1 MYLIFLMIAT
11 TDIANIIFKDCKSFG
26 ISEVYQRGNIP
37 EGKVNAERIVVYP
50 KTQQPDTYWE
60 RGYVEVN
67 LCVPLSRSGKTNL
80 IRLNE
85 LERKA
90 KEMFKDGVVG
100 QYDGSWYRYS
110 SETIGI
116 EEDKE
121 LCCYYVN
128 VKLLFEV
135 LNVN

>member
-1 MYLIFLMIAT
+1 MIVT

-26 ISEVYQRGNIP
+26 ISEMHQRVNIP
-37 EGKVNAERIVVYP
+37 EGEVKTERIVIYP
-50 KTQQPDTYWE
+50 KTQQPDAYWE
-60 RGYVEVN
+60 KGYVEVN
-67 LCVPLSRSGKTNL
+67 LYVPVTKTGKANL

-90 KEMFKDGVVG
+90 REMFKDGIVG

-110 SETIGI
+110 SESLGI

-128 VKLLFEV
+128 VKLLFET

>member
-1 MYLIFLMIAT
+1 MIAT
-11 TDIANIIFKDCKSFG
+11 TDIANIIFKECKSFG

>member
-1 MYLIFLMIAT
+1 MIAT
-11 TDIANIIFKDCKSFG
+11 TVIANIIFKDCKSFG

-67 LCVPLSRSGKTNL
+67 LCVPLSSSGKANL

-116 EEDKE
+116 DVDKE
-121 LCCYYVN
+121 LCCFYVN

>member
-1 MYLIFLMIAT
+1 MIVT
-11 TDIANIIFKDCKSFG
+11 TDIANIIFKDCKAFG
-26 ISEVYQRGNIP
+26 ISEMYQRGNIP
-37 EGKVNAERIVVYP
+37 EGEVKTERIVIYP
-50 KTQQPDTYWE
+50 KAQQPDAYWE

-67 LCVPLSRSGKTNL
+67 LCVPVTKTGKANL

-85 LERKA
+85 LERNA
-90 KEMFKDGVVG
+90 REMFKDGIVG

-110 SETIGI
+110 SESIGI

-128 VKLLFEV
+128 VKLLFET

>member
-1 MYLIFLMIAT
+1 MWFILRLNSPILIGKRGTLKLIFAFL
-11 TDIANIIFKDCKSFG
+11 
-26 ISEVYQRGNIP
+26 YQGA
-37 EGKVNAERIVVYP
+37 GKA
-50 KTQQPDTYWE
+50 D
-60 RGYVEVN
+60 
-67 LCVPLSRSGKTNL
+67 L

-85 LERKA
+85 LERKG
-90 KEMFKDGVVG
+90 KKMFKDGVVG

>member
-1 MYLIFLMIAT
+1 MIAT

>member
-1 MYLIFLMIAT
+1 MIAT

-50 KTQQPDTYWE
+50 KTQQPDTSSE
-60 RGYVEVN
+60 RGYGEAN
-67 LCVPLSRSGKTNL
+67 LCVPLSRSGKANQT
-80 IRLNE
+80 RLNE

-116 EEDKE
+116 EVDKE
-121 LCCYYVN
+121 LCCFYVN

>member
-1 MYLIFLMIAT
+1 MLT
-11 TDIANIIFKDCKSFG
+11 
-26 ISEVYQRGNIP
+26 
-37 EGKVNAERIVVYP
+37 GK
-50 KTQQPDTYWE
+50 K
-60 RGYVEVN
+60 
-67 LCVPLSRSGKTNL
+67 
-80 IRLNE
+80 E

-90 KEMFKDGVVG
+90 REMFKDGIVG

-110 SETIGI
+110 SESIGI

-128 VKLLFEV
+128 VKLLFET

>member
-1 MYLIFLMIAT
+1 MIAT

-67 LCVPLSRSGKTNL
+67 LCVPLSRSWRVNL

-116 EEDKE
+116 EVDKE
-121 LCCYYVN
+121 LCCFYVN

>member
-1 MYLIFLMIAT
+1 MIVT

-26 ISEVYQRGNIP
+26 ISEMHQRGNIP
-37 EGKVNAERIVVYP
+37 EGEVKTERIVIYP
-50 KTQQPDTYWE
+50 KTQQPDAYWE
-60 RGYVEVN
+60 KGYVEVN
-67 LCVPLSRSGKTNL
+67 LCVPVTKTGKANL

-90 KEMFKDGVVG
+90 REMFKDGIVG
-100 QYDGSWYRYS
+100 QCDGSWYRYS
-110 SETIGI
+110 SESIGI

-128 VKLLFEV
+128 VKLLFET

>member
-1 MYLIFLMIAT
+1 MIVT

-26 ISEVYQRGNIP
+26 ISEMYQRGNIL
-37 EGKVNAERIVVYP
+37 EGKVKTERIVIYP
-50 KTQQPDTYWE
+50 KTQQPDAYWE
-60 RGYVEVN
+60 KGYVEVN
-67 LCVPLSRSGKTNL
+67 LCVPVTKTGKANL

-90 KEMFKDGVVG
+90 RDMFKDGIVG

-110 SETIGI
+110 SESIGI

-128 VKLLFEV
+128 VKLLFET

>member
-1 MYLIFLMIAT
+1 MIVT

-26 ISEVYQRGNIP
+26 ISEMYQRGNILG
-37 EGKVNAERIVVYP
+37 GKGKTGRILIYR
-50 KTQQPDTYWE
+50 KTQQPDAYWE
-60 RGYVEVN
+60 KGYVEVN
-67 LCVPLSRSGKTNL
+67 LCVPVTKTGKANL

-90 KEMFKDGVVG
+90 REMFKDGIVG

-110 SETIGI
+110 SESIGI

-128 VKLLFEV
+128 VKLLFET

>member
-1 MYLIFLMIAT
+1 MIAT

-116 EEDKE
+116 EVDKE
-121 LCCYYVN
+121 LCCFYVN

>member
-1 MYLIFLMIAT
+1 MIVT

-26 ISEVYQRGNIP
+26 ISEMYQRGNIL
-37 EGKVNAERIVVYP
+37 EGKVKTERIVIYP
-50 KTQQPDTYWE
+50 KTQQPDAYWE
-60 RGYVEVN
+60 KGYVEVN
-67 LCVPLSRSGKTNL
+67 LCVPVTKTGKANL

-90 KEMFKDGVVG
+90 REIFKDGIVG
-100 QYDGSWYRYS
+100 QYGGSWYRYS
-110 SETIGI
+110 SESIGI

-121 LCCYYVN
+121 LCCYYV
-128 VKLLFEV
+128 KLLFET

>member
-1 MYLIFLMIAT
+1 MIVT

-26 ISEVYQRGNIP
+26 ISEMYQRGNIL
-37 EGKVNAERIVVYP
+37 EGKVKTERIVIYP
-50 KTQQPDTYWE
+50 KTQQPDAYWE
-60 RGYVEVN
+60 KGYVEVN
-67 LCVPLSRSGKTNL
+67 LCVPVTKTGKANL

-90 KEMFKDGVVG
+90 REMFKDGIVG

-110 SETIGI
+110 SESIGI

-128 VKLLFEV
+128 VKLLFET
-135 LNVN
+135 LNC

>member
-1 MYLIFLMIAT
+1 MIVT
-11 TDIANIIFKDCKSFG
+11 TDIANNIFKDCKSFG
-26 ISEVYQRGNIP
+26 ISEMYQRGNIL
-37 EGKVNAERIVVYP
+37 EGKVKTERIVIYP
-50 KTQQPDTYWE
+50 KTQQPDAYWE
-60 RGYVEVN
+60 KGYVEVN
-67 LCVPLSRSGKTNL
+67 LCVPVTKTGKANL

-90 KEMFKDGVVG
+90 REMFKDGIVG

-110 SETIGI
+110 SESIGI

-128 VKLLFEV
+128 VKLLFET

>member
-1 MYLIFLMIAT
+1 MIVT

-26 ISEVYQRGNIP
+26 ISEMYQRGNIL
-37 EGKVNAERIVVYP
+37 EGKVKTERIVIYP
-50 KTQQPDTYWE
+50 KTQQPDAYWE
-60 RGYVEVN
+60 KGYVEVN
-67 LCVPLSRSGKTNL
+67 LCVPVTKTGKANL

-90 KEMFKDGVVG
+90 REMFKDGIVG

-110 SETIGI
+110 SESIGI

-128 VKLLFEV
+128 VKLLFET
-135 LNVN
+135 LNIN

>member
-1 MYLIFLMIAT
+1 MIVT

-26 ISEVYQRGNIP
+26 ISEMYQRGNIL
-37 EGKVNAERIVVYP
+37 ECKVKTERIVIYP
-50 KTQQPDTYWE
+50 KTQQPDAYWE
-60 RGYVEVN
+60 KGYVEVN
-67 LCVPLSRSGKTNL
+67 LCVPVTKTGKANL

-90 KEMFKDGVVG
+90 REMFKDGIVG

-110 SETIGI
+110 SESIGI

-128 VKLLFEV
+128 VKLLFET

>member
-1 MYLIFLMIAT
+1 MIVT

-26 ISEVYQRGNIP
+26 ISEMYQRGNIP
-37 EGKVNAERIVVYP
+37 EGKVKTERIVIYP
-50 KTQQPDTYWE
+50 KTQQPDDYWE
-60 RGYVEVN
+60 KGYVEVN
-67 LCVPLSRSGKTNL
+67 LCVPVTKIGKANL

-90 KEMFKDGVVG
+90 KEMFKDDIVG
-100 QYDGSWYRYS
+100 QYDRSWYRYS
-110 SETIGI
+110 SESIGI

-128 VKLLFEV
+128 VKLLFET

>member
-1 MYLIFLMIAT
+1 MIAT

-50 KTQQPDTYWE
+50 KTQQPDIYWE

>member
-1 MYLIFLMIAT
+1 M
-11 TDIANIIFKDCKSFG
+11 S
-26 ISEVYQRGNIP
+26 
-37 EGKVNAERIVVYP
+37 
-50 KTQQPDTYWE
+50 
-60 RGYVEVN
+60 
-67 LCVPLSRSGKTNL
+67 
-80 IRLNE
+80 
-85 LERKA
+85 
-90 KEMFKDGVVG
+90 KDGVVG

>member
-1 MYLIFLMIAT
+1 MIVT

-26 ISEVYQRGNIP
+26 ISEMHQRGNIP
-37 EGKVNAERIVVYP
+37 EGEVKTERIVIYP
-50 KTQQPDTYWE
+50 KTQQPDAYWE
-60 RGYVEVN
+60 KGYVEVN
-67 LCVPLSRSGKTNL
+67 LYVPVTKTGKANL

-90 KEMFKDGVVG
+90 REMFKDGIVG

-110 SETIGI
+110 SESLGI

-128 VKLLFEV
+128 VKLLFET
-135 LNVN
+135 LNVI

>member
-1 MYLIFLMIAT
+1 MIAT

-67 LCVPLSRSGKTNL
+67 LCVP
-80 IRLNE
+80 
-85 LERKA
+85 
-90 KEMFKDGVVG
+90 
-100 QYDGSWYRYS
+100 
-110 SETIGI
+110 
-116 EEDKE
+116 
-121 LCCYYVN
+121 
-128 VKLLFEV
+128 
-135 LNVN
+135 

>member
-1 MYLIFLMIAT
+1 MIVT

-26 ISEVYQRGNIP
+26 ISEMHQRGNIP
-37 EGKVNAERIVVYP
+37 EGEVKTERIVIYP
-50 KTQQPDTYWE
+50 KTQQPDAYWE
-60 RGYVEVN
+60 KGYVEVN
-67 LCVPLSRSGKTNL
+67 LCVPVTNTGKANL

-90 KEMFKDGVVG
+90 REMFKDGIVG

-110 SETIGI
+110 SESLGI

-128 VKLLFEV
+128 VKLLFET

>member
-1 MYLIFLMIAT
+1 MIAT
-11 TDIANIIFKDCKSFG
+11 TDIANIIFKDCKAFG

-37 EGKVNAERIVVYP
+37 EGKVNTERIVVYP

-60 RGYVEVN
+60 KGYVEVN
-67 LCVPLSRSGKTNL
+67 LCVPLSRSGKADL

-85 LERKA
+85 LGRKA

>member
-1 MYLIFLMIAT
+1 MIAT

-67 LCVPLSRSGKTNL
+67 FCVPLSRSGKANL

-90 KEMFKDGVVG
+90 KEMFKDGTVG

-128 VKLLFEV
+128 LKLLFEV

>member
-1 MYLIFLMIAT
+1 MIVT

-26 ISEVYQRGNIP
+26 ISEMHQRGNIP
-37 EGKVNAERIVVYP
+37 EGEVKTERIVIYP
-50 KTQQPDTYWE
+50 KTQQPDAYWE
-60 RGYVEVN
+60 KGYVEVN
-67 LCVPLSRSGKTNL
+67 LCVPVTKTGKANL

-90 KEMFKDGVVG
+90 REMFKDGIVA

-110 SETIGI
+110 SESLGI

-128 VKLLFEV
+128 VKLLFET

>member
-1 MYLIFLMIAT
+1 MIAT

-26 ISEVYQRGNIP
+26 ISKVYQRGNIP

-67 LCVPLSRSGKTNL
+67 LCVPLSRSGRVNL

-116 EEDKE
+116 EVDKE
-121 LCCYYVN
+121 LCCFYVN

>member
-1 MYLIFLMIAT
+1 MIAT

-67 LCVPLSRSGKTNL
+67 LCVPLSRSGRINL

-116 EEDKE
+116 EVDKE
-121 LCCYYVN
+121 LCCFYVN

>member
-1 MYLIFLMIAT
+1 MIVT

-26 ISEVYQRGNIP
+26 ISEMYQRGNIL
-37 EGKVNAERIVVYP
+37 EGKVKTERIVIYP
-50 KTQQPDTYWE
+50 KTQQPDAYWE
-60 RGYVEVN
+60 KGYVEVN
-67 LCVPLSRSGKTNL
+67 LCVPVTKTGKANL

-90 KEMFKDGVVG
+90 REIFKDGIVG

-110 SETIGI
+110 SESIGI

-128 VKLLFEV
+128 VKLLFET

>member
-1 MYLIFLMIAT
+1 MIVT

-26 ISEVYQRGNIP
+26 ISEMYQRGNIL
-37 EGKVNAERIVVYP
+37 EGKVKTERIVIYP
-50 KTQQPDTYWE
+50 KTQQPDAYWE
-60 RGYVEVN
+60 KGYVEVN
-67 LCVPLSRSGKTNL
+67 LCVPVTKTGKANL

-90 KEMFKDGVVG
+90 REVFKDGIVG

-110 SETIGI
+110 SESIGI

-128 VKLLFEV
+128 VKLLFET

>member
-1 MYLIFLMIAT
+1 MIAT

-67 LCVPLSRSGKTNL
+67 LCVPLSRSGRVNL

-116 EEDKE
+116 EVDKE
-121 LCCYYVN
+121 LCCFYVN

>member
-1 MYLIFLMIAT
+1 MIVT

-26 ISEVYQRGNIP
+26 ISEMYQRGNIL
-37 EGKVNAERIVVYP
+37 EGKVKTERIVIYP
-50 KTQQPDTYWE
+50 KTQQPDAYWE
-60 RGYVEVN
+60 KGYVEVN
-67 LCVPLSRSGKTNL
+67 ICVPVTKTGKANL

-90 KEMFKDGVVG
+90 REMFKDGIVG

-110 SETIGI
+110 SESIGI

-128 VKLLFEV
+128 VKLLFET